1 VLFART
7 VRGSDRAVP
16 DLVSQA
22 ITDGCAR
29 NASLG
34 LANATKRKR
43 SDQPIDCRAPDL
55 LPSND
60 DAESDIRMR
69 VDVRFIEV
77 QHVFWKRPRTKKKA
91 ITSDGL
97 LAACRR
103 S

>member
-1 VLFART
+1 MCPSRSAAFVLFART

-43 SDQPIDCRAPDL
+43 SDQPIDCRALDL

-69 VDVRFIEV
+69 VDVRVIEV
-77 QHVFWKRPRTKKKA
+77 QQGLEASPHQKKR
-91 ITSDGL
+91 L
-97 LAACRR
+97 
-103 S
+103 